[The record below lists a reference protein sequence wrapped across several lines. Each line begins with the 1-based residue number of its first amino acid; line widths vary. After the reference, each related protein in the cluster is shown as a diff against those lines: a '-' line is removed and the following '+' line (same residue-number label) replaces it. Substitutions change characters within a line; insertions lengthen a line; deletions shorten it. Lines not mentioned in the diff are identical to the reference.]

1 MLDDVLALTDDLPER
16 TLAVGEALFSEGD
29 VSSTVVVLVDGEL
42 EIDRGGVVMSR
53 HRMPGSFVGEIGALL
68 DQPRSATVTASLP
81 SVIREIGDP
90 DQFFAAHPQLG
101 LEVARQLAGRLY
113 RLTAYVA
120 DVQRQFG
127 DREDHLG
134 VFAEV
139 LSRIAARPA
148 IDIEPG
154 SDRSPDY

>member
-1 MLDDVLALTDDLPER
+1 MTADLLALTVDLPER
-16 TLAVGEALFSEGD
+16 SLTAGEVVYREGD
-29 VSSTVVVLVDGEL
+29 AVTTVLVLVEGQL
-42 EIDRGGVVMSR
+42 EVDRGGVLVNR
-53 HRMPGSFVGEIGALL
+53 HGLPGSVVGEIGALL
-68 DQPRSATVTASLP
+68 HQPRAATVTAKVP

-90 DQFFAAHPQLG
+90 DEFFGAHPQVA

-127 DREDHLG
+127 HSDDHLG
-134 VFAEV
+134 VFGE
-139 LSRIAARPA
+139 LLHRIAERPPV
-148 IDIEPG
+148 DIEPG